1 MDYEIEEE
9 IIKAKEEEQEQ
20 EEKTERWQD
29 GQLETQEEIEVKDP
43 TQYLVDK
50 LKSV

>member
-9 IIKAKEEEQEQ
+9 IIKAKEEEQE
-20 EEKTERWQD
+20 EKTERQD
-29 GQLETQEEIEVKDP
+29 GQLENQEEIEVKDP
-43 TQYLVDK
+43 MQYLIDK